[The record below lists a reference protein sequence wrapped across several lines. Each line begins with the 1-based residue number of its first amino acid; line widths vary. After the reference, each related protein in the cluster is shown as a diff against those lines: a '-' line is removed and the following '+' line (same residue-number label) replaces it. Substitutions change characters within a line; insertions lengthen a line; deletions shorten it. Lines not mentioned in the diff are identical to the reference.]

1 MALRPDLGH
10 IKYKCK
16 DDQNFQNLFITLM
29 VSSVILKKRIIRCA
43 SSQPL
48 PYVAEDSRPP
58 QAPTPLLLLPQA
70 GFEPCPCTTALRFST
85 LLPAH

>member
-1 MALRPDLGH
+1 MKASFKS
-10 IKYKCK
+10 KYHS
-16 DDQNFQNLFITLM
+16 LFITLRPNGFFCN
-29 VSSVILKKRIIRCA
+29 IKKRIIRCA

-70 GFEPCPCTTALRFST
+70 GFEPMPTYNS
-85 LLPAH
+85 PSI